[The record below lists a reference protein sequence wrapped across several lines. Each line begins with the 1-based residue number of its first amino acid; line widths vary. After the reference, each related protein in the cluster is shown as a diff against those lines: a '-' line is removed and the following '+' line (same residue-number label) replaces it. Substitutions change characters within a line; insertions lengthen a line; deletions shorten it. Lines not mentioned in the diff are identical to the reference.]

1 VGITSPPRT
10 GPDARRPAPAEA
22 ANPLAEGLERQP
34 VQPTSLV
41 VFGATGDLAR
51 RKLLPAVYNLAHEG
65 SLPGHFE
72 LIGVARADMSEDR
85 FRDVAARSI
94 RRHSRR
100 PSESAVLER
109 LLEHLHYLPGDFD
122 DDAAYDALS
131 GRLAVVDEAAG
142 IPLNRCFYFATAPDF
157 FEVIVR
163 RLGGHGLARRH
174 GAEVRVVIEK
184 PFGGDLEGARRLNQT
199 VLSVFAESQVFRID
213 HYLGKET
220 VQNLLALRFANEL
233 FEPIWNRNHISH
245 VQITAAEDLGIED
258 RASYYD
264 ATGAL
269 RDLVQNHLLQ
279 LLCHVAMEPPIQ
291 FTADEVRDEK
301 AKVLRA
307 IHRPTPEEVARIA
320 VRAQYAAGT
329 VGGAPVPGYLE
340 EEGVPPDSTTETY
353 AAVRLYVDT
362 WRWAG
367 VPFYLRTGKR
377 LARKLTEI
385 AVALKPVPHLGF
397 AGEGSSGVRPNQLV
411 LELQPDE
418 GVALSLVAKVPGTEM
433 RLRPVHMDFLYGT
446 TFLSQSPEAY
456 ERLLLDVMRGDATLF
471 TRGDEVEAQWRV
483 CDPIVRVWA
492 GTPGP
497 LPQYPAGSQGPA
509 AADAI
514 LEPGDAWRRI

>member
-1 VGITSPPRT
+1 MGIASLPRT
-10 GPDARRPAPAEA
+10 DPDAALAAE
-22 ANPLAEGLERQP
+22 NPLADGLDRDP
-34 VQPTSLV
+34 VHPTALV

-51 RKLLPAVYNLAHEG
+51 RKLLPAVYNLAHDG
-65 SLPGHFE
+65 SLPGHFT
-72 LIGVARADMSEDR
+72 LIGVARGDLPDDG
-85 FRDVAARSI
+85 FRELAARSI

-100 PSESAVLER
+100 EPDEAVLER
-109 LLEHLHYLPGDFD
+109 LLERLDYLPGDFD
-122 DDAAYDALS
+122 DESAYAALHH
-131 GRLAVVDEAAG
+131 RLGAADRAAG
-142 IPLNRCFYFATAPDF
+142 LPLNRCFYLATAPEF
-157 FEVIVR
+157 FAVIVR
-163 RLGGHGLARRH
+163 RLGDHGLDHHAS
-174 GAEVRVVIEK
+174 AAVRVVIEK
-184 PFGGDLEGARRLNQT
+184 PFGRDLEDARRLNRA

-245 VQITAAEDLGIED
+245 VQITAAEDIGIEG
-258 RASYYD
+258 RAGYYD

-279 LLCHVAMEPPIQ
+279 LLCHVAMEPPIE
-291 FTADEVRDEK
+291 FSADEVRNEK

-307 IHRPTPEEVARIA
+307 IDPPRPDDVIRIA
-320 VRAQYAAGT
+320 VRAQYGPGT
-329 VGGAPVPGYLE
+329 VGGEPVSGYLE

-353 AAVRLYVDT
+353 AAVRLHVDN

-377 LARKLTEI
+377 LTRKLTEI

-397 AGEGSSGVRPNQLV
+397 SADGSSGVRPNQLV
-411 LELQPDE
+411 LVLQPDE
-418 GVALSLVAKVPGTEM
+418 GVALSLVAKVPGTRM
-433 RLRPVHMDFLYGT
+433 RLRPVQMDFLYGT

-456 ERLLLDVMRGDATLF
+456 ERLILDVMRGDATLF

-483 CDPIVRVWA
+483 CDPIVRVWS

-497 LPQYPAGSQGPA
+497 LLQYPAGSQGPPE
-509 AADAI
+509 ADSI
-514 LEPGDAWRRI
+514 LRPGDAWRRI